1 MGDPQVSDAEKERLL
16 AEIGVEPSSV
26 ILRPASS
33 TGLRPVPPRPES
45 STSLRPVPPAPAP
58 TAPPTASSSRLPA
71 VRTVE
76 TPDEPPPEPPRPRS
90 WLWAERRLVSA
101 VVMLAAGSAWLA
113 LSMASGSLTAAGLAA
128 LAIAAGGWVALRPK
142 KA

>member
-1 MGDPQVSDAEKERLL
+1 MRMGDPQVSDAEKERLL

-33 TGLRPVPPRPES
+33 TASRPVPPRPTS
-45 STSLRPVPPAPAP
+45 STTIPAAAP
-58 TAPPTASSSRLPA
+58 ASSSRLPA

>member
-1 MGDPQVSDAEKERLL
+1 MGDLTVSEAEKERLL

-33 TGLRPVPPRPES
+33 A
-45 STSLRPVPPAPAP
+45 SLRPVSSPGARPVSSTTIPAAAPA
-58 TAPPTASSSRLPA
+58 SSARLPA

-76 TPDEPPPEPPRPRS
+76 MPDEPPPAPPRPRS
-90 WLWAERRLVSA
+90 WIWSERRLVSA
-101 VVMLAAGSAWLA
+101 VVLLVAGSAWLA
-113 LSMASGSLTAAGLAA
+113 LTMASGRLSAAGLAA
-128 LAIAAGGWVALRPK
+128 LAISAGGWVALRPK